1 MLLSQ
6 SVPKLVVVNFGYND
20 AGIKYLYKVPYAVT
34 NM

>member
-6 SVPKLVVVNFGYND
+6 SVPKLDVVIFAYYD
-20 AGIKYLYKVPYAVT
+20 AGIKDLYEVPYAVT